1 MHATWKFLFEVLAVA
16 NVATAS
22 PIQSNDQGAANTPII
37 GGNHSAATTP
47 FWRHY
52 DYCQGRNIGAEW
64 SPLRDAHMVKLQVMH
79 RHGGRSPAL
88 ASIPGDTTPW
98 YQCGHPDEFVFMNS
112 GDTLSNNRSPFMKEM
127 ATIDGAFAYTMWEG
141 NCDVGELTTFGSHQ
155 LQKLGDTLRSTYVDD
170 LGFLPKKM
178 DPGFKISHTYIW
190 RTRESVENLMNGL
203 YPLHTR
209 IPGDTLTMHVKPSAI
224 ETMISPSSACPK
236 LAKLISAY
244 SSSSAYAATLAPY
257 TALQDKLV
265 KAYNTTGLAGYN
277 TTAGLYDSASAAYCH
292 GLGLKGDLTP
302 EDIQTAVIPGTSS
315 YHNLFRQ
322 NPSAEL
328 VKRLSVGAW
337 LADILTS
344 LSDRSTKL
352 EVFSAHDAS
361 LDMFLSVVADPDL
374 PWPPFGSN
382 VLIELWQ
389 KKNGQQVVRMFYE
402 GMVVPAHPDL
412 ACDFSAC
419 PLDTL
424 EKFVKNYIP
433 TDFKAECAA

>member
-1 MHATWKFLFEVLAVA
+1 MHARWTFLLEVLIAA
-16 NVATAS
+16 NVATGS
-22 PIQSNDQGAANTPII
+22 PIQGHDQGAANTNII
-37 GGNHSAATTP
+37 GGSHSATTTP
-47 FWRHY
+47 FWQQY
-52 DYCQGRNIGAEW
+52 NYCQG
-64 SPLRDAHMVKLQVMH
+64 KH
-79 RHGGRSPAL
+79 RHGGRSPA
-88 ASIPGDTTPW
+88 SSPVPGDTTQW
-98 YQCGHPDEFVFMNS
+98 YQCGDPDEVVFMNKGNKIS
-112 GDTLSNNRSPFMKEM
+112 DNRSPFMKEM
-127 ATIDGAFAYTMWEG
+127 ATIDGAFAYTMWQG
-141 NCDVGELTTFGSHQ
+141 NCDLGELTTFGSEQ
-155 LQKLGDTLRSTYVDD
+155 LQKLGKTLRSTYVDD

-209 IPGDTLTMHVKPSAI
+209 LPGDILTMHVKPSGI

-236 LAKLISAY
+236 LAELTTAY
-244 SSSSAYAATLAPY
+244 YSSSAYKATLAPY

-277 TTAGLYDSASAAYCH
+277 TTAALYDSASATYCH
-292 GLGLKGDLTP
+292 GLGLKGDLTS
-302 EDIQTAVIPGTSS
+302 EDIQTAVIPGTSA

-322 NPSAEL
+322 NPSAEQ

-352 EVFSAHDAS
+352 EVYSAHDAS

-382 VLIELWQ
+382 VIIELWQ
-389 KKNGQQVVRMFYE
+389 KANGQQVVRMFYE

-424 EKFVKNYIP
+424 ATFVKKYIP
-433 TDFKAECAA
+433 TDFKDECTA